1 MDTNV
6 KKIAADVGFDA
17 FKVSA
22 IIDNQLHSYTLRSV
36 VGVGDTNLGQL
47 QPGITRQK
55 NPRVNTFSTGNQ
67 TLLVGPGVEFF
78 TRPITRL
85 DLERVAPCVENEAL
99 TFVSI
104 SNLLSNINPNDQNN
118 KNRSEVIS
126 LIIAL
131 PVQVLQGP
139 DAKQVIQ
146 SLETWLIGSHSYCC
160 NGTDWN
166 LTISSIKVMAQ
177 PLGSFFEWGLD
188 LNGEWQRSV
197 NDLRSS
203 VAILDQGFNTTDLFH
218 LNQGQIVK
226 RYTGGETLGQ
236 RRAAKIMK
244 DLMEQKFGKK
254 MSLQEADNL
263 LRNSNS
269 NSSRSEQKDLRDL
282 SKQALD
288 VAASELKSYISQLWE
303 DGKQFDKIILTGGG
317 TIALGNR
324 LRSIFTNAIELP
336 DPVTANARGLAR
348 FAQRKGIF

>member
-1 MDTNV
+1 M
-6 KKIAADVGFDA
+6 KRIAVDVGFDA
-17 FKVSA
+17 FKVSV
-22 IIDNQLHSYTLRSV
+22 IIDNQIYSYTLRSV

-47 QPGITRQK
+47 QTGITRQK
-55 NPRVNTFSTGNQ
+55 NLKVNTFSTGNQ

-78 TRPITRL
+78 TRPISRL
-85 DLERVAPCVENEAL
+85 DLERVSPCVENEAL

-104 SNLLSNINPNDQNN
+104 SNFLSNIDPNDQNN

-146 SLETWLIGSHSYCC
+146 SLETWLIGSHNFCC
-160 NGTDWN
+160 NGIEWD
-166 LTISSIKVMAQ
+166 LTISSIKTMAQ
-177 PLGSFFEWGLD
+177 PLGSFFEWGLA
-188 LNGEWQRSV
+188 LTGEWQRSV
-197 NDLRSS
+197 NDLKSS
-203 VAILDQGFNTTDLFH
+203 VAILDQGFNTSDLFH
-218 LNQGQIVK
+218 LNEGQIVK

-236 RRAAKIMK
+236 RRAAKIMQ
-244 DLMEQKFGKK
+244 DLVEQRFGKK
-254 MSLQEADNL
+254 LSLSEADNL
-263 LRNSNS
+263 IRQSISNS
-269 NSSRSEQKDLRDL
+269 TRSNQQELKDL
-282 SKQALD
+282 SKRALD
-288 VAASELKSYISQLWE
+288 VAASELRSYISQIWE

-324 LRSIFTNAIELP
+324 LRSFFSNAIELP